1 MDLAIL
7 AEDLTA
13 ERAVVL
19 TKVPVV
25 LQHYDVLQVLALGVA
40 VLLDGNR
47 VGGVSWLLKSKQTSL
62 SYTKSNKVTGWKRVT
77 LFQVFP
83 SKQVCLAVP
92 GSSVT
97 LPSRLEVN
105 TQGQLAR
112 NLI

>member
-25 LQHYDVLQVLALGVA
+25 LQHYDVLQVLALRVA
-40 VLLDGNR
+40 VLLDGNG

-92 GSSVT
+92 GSSVR